1 MRHATLSGYWVLIQV
16 SLGYSHLR
24 DRFLT
29 CYAPVRHSPIGTEVP
44 GSFDLHV
51 LSTPPAFVLSQDQTL
66 PQDLTTST
74 QRYLRHDRRAPAAPC
89 TGWKYP
95 RKQQLAGI
103 VAELSSGE
111 PSDNAAII
119 WLCRDHEWSDTIFC
133 VKTTSGPTRLCGS
146 VSGYVSNSRPPA
158 LAFIVLCSVVKERCG
173 HL

>member
-1 MRHATLSGYWVLIQV
+1 
-16 SLGYSHLR
+16 
-24 DRFLT
+24 
-29 CYAPVRHSPIGTEVP
+29 
-44 GSFDLHV
+44 
-51 LSTPPAFVLSQDQTL
+51 
-66 PQDLTTST
+66 
-74 QRYLRHDRRAPAAPC
+74 LRHDRRAPAAPC

-158 LAFIVLCSVVKERCG
+158 LAFIVLCSVVKERCDHLQRQHVDTCSPINGERRCQSRSTPSYQRLKAKG
-173 HL
+173 HPTGGRGAAPTFQA

>member
-66 PQDLTTST
+66 RQDLAAVTRSLYDTIEEPL
-74 QRYLRHDRRAPAAPC
+74 LRFNGVEIPL
-89 TGWKYP
+89 T
-95 RKQQLAGI
+95 QQLAGI
-103 VAELSSGE
+103 VAMLSSGK
-111 PSDNAAII
+111 PSGNIAVK
-119 WLCRDHEWSDTIFC
+119 WLCHDHEWPDTIVWFDQ
-133 VKTTSGPTRLCGS
+133 RL
-146 VSGYVSNSRPPA
+146 R
-158 LAFIVLCSVVKERCG
+158 E
-173 HL
+173 

>member
-66 PQDLTTST
+66 RQDLVAMTRSRCDTIEEPL
-74 QRYLRHDRRAPAAPC
+74 LRFNEVEIPL
-89 TGWKYP
+89 T
-95 RKQQLAGI
+95 QQLAGI
-103 VAELSSGE
+103 VAMLSSGK
-111 PSDNAAII
+111 PAVNIAVK
-119 WLCRDHEWSDTIFC
+119 WLCQDHEWPDTIVWFDQ
-133 VKTTSGPTRLCGS
+133 RL
-146 VSGYVSNSRPPA
+146 R
-158 LAFIVLCSVVKERCG
+158 E
-173 HL
+173 